1 MSSAKE
7 NLQNSPPL
15 PPDSLPL
22 VGFIG
27 TGIMGRGMVRNL
39 IKGGAKLRVYNRTR
53 ARAEEA
59 VEGRATVVDTAA
71 EAARG
76 AGVVFT
82 MLADPDAVQA
92 CYEGPGGL
100 LEGLQPGTVVI
111 DSSTISKPATLKI
124 AALVESRGGKFLDA
138 PVTGSKREAEGGNL
152 RFLVGGDAAVLE
164 SVKPVLDLMGTS
176 VAMGPVGTGITAK
189 LVNNLVVA
197 AAMQAFNEGMVLAVR
212 AGLDPET
219 MYSLLMSN
227 PRARVGMAEVKGP
240 LILQGDFTPA
250 FALRLMRKDVR
261 LAIETAAELGVKLPA
276 AEAAK
281 SVFDAAVDE
290 GSADEDFSAAIK
302 HLERVAGVEVRSRS

>member
-1 MSSAKE
+1 MSCAKE
-7 NLQNSPPL
+7 NLQNSPESPVQPL
-15 PPDSLPL
+15 PV
-22 VGFIG
+22 VGFLG

-39 IKGGAKLRVYNRTR
+39 IKGGARLQVYNRTR
-53 ARAEEA
+53 SRAEEA
-59 VEGRATVVDTAA
+59 VDGRARVVDTPA

-82 MLADPDAVQA
+82 MLADPDAVLA
-92 CYEGPGGL
+92 CYEGPNGL
-100 LEGLQPGTVVI
+100 LEGLAPGTVVI

-124 AALVESRGGKFLDA
+124 AALVEGRGGRFLDA
-138 PVTGSKREAEGGNL
+138 PVTGSKREAEEGNL

-164 SVKPVLDLMGTS
+164 TVRPVLDLMGTS

-212 AGLDPET
+212 AGLDPDT

-240 LILQGDFTPA
+240 LILKGDFTPA

-276 AEAAK
+276 TEAAK
-281 SVFDAAVDE
+281 SVFDAAMEE

-302 HLERVAGVEVRSRS
+302 HLERMAGVEVRSRS